1 MNRRSEHGPEAH
13 AAHRPAHHTAPL
25 RTLAVRAYALAVA
38 VTHGAR
44 GHGRRI
50 RVRPTRHYVG
60 FRRLSRVMARP
71 SGQPPTASRPQPTVR
86 VTPSAYGSA
95 RERPTPSQAARAR
108 MRLGPL
114 DDHRGGP
121 PTRRGSRSSS
131 RRPRREHPGFPTGTA
146 TDLAYAAAAAG
157 VSAVPVV
164 GGPAVEL
171 VQAVFG
177 PPLAKRQ
184 QRWFEEL
191 ADAVRILQGHDV
203 PLDSAEFVTAVTQ
216 ASRIA
221 LGTHLDE
228 KIAMLKAAII
238 HAAFPDRPTDIIT
251 ARFLR
256 FVDELDP
263 EHFVLLAYLHD
274 PAGHFVSNN
283 IPKPN
288 VLMGGT
294 GSIFAEAAPD
304 PAPRHRSR
312 RSRRAR
318 ARGQRFLEHGD
329 DEQRG
334 VGAKEYG
341 ARQPAARL
349 RDLHRAARRRTRDG
363 LMASTFTL
371 EIIEP
376 IGRSTG
382 GGWARLSST
391 RPFSKAVTAA
401 RGIEVWS

>member
-1 MNRRSEHGPEAH
+1 
-13 AAHRPAHHTAPL
+13 
-25 RTLAVRAYALAVA
+25 
-38 VTHGAR
+38 
-44 GHGRRI
+44 
-50 RVRPTRHYVG
+50 
-60 FRRLSRVMARP
+60 
-71 SGQPPTASRPQPTVR
+71 
-86 VTPSAYGSA
+86 
-95 RERPTPSQAARAR
+95 

-263 EHFVLLAYLHD
+263 EHFVLLAYLRD

-294 GSIFAEAAPD
+294 GSIFAEARLPIPHLDIVLGDLGERGLAD
-304 PAPRHRSR
+304 SGSWNTVMTSNGAWAPR
-312 RSRRAR
+312 
-318 ARGQRFLEHGD
+318 
-329 DEQRG
+329 
-334 VGAKEYG
+334 
-341 ARQPAARL
+341 
-349 RDLHRAARRRTRDG
+349 
-363 LMASTFTL
+363 STALGNQLLDFVTF
-371 EIIEP
+371 IEP
-376 IGRSTG
+376 PVDKPAMG
-382 GGWARLSST
+382 
-391 RPFSKAVTAA
+391 
-401 RGIEVWS
+401 